1 MIASMRLSL
10 ATKFNLLA
18 IALVLVTSLGI
29 ALFVVRQTR
38 VDTYRALVNHGRS
51 VAAMVAQ
58 NSEYGIYTENE
69 AFLSHIIDSL
79 AVDAQMA
86 YVTILKQD
94 GSVLL
99 AKHLHEGM
107 QIPDALHPQQE
118 TMLLRRI
125 REAEF
130 LNKTNGHLYLDILA
144 PVFSQAKSETT
155 DTVLQFKPPTERQ
168 QIIGYVQL
176 GLTQQELRSHIRQFL
191 LSTVLFTSVLVLV
204 GVILTLLLTRR
215 ITSPLHSL
223 AQAAHAISEGQLDHQ
238 IATMHNDEV
247 SDLAQAFNHMLA
259 RLRDYRAQVAAHHRT
274 LEEKVA
280 QRTLELQK
288 AMQNAHDMARK
299 AEEANRAK
307 SQFLA
312 NMSHE
317 IRTPMNG
324 VLGMT
329 ELLLH
334 TTLTDRQRTFADTV
348 RRSGENLLAIINDIL
363 DFSKIEAGRLE
374 LDCVPLNVYE
384 IVEETIEL
392 FAECVDRKGIEL
404 AYLVD
409 GQIPIALLGD
419 PIRLRQII
427 TNLLGNAIKFT
438 DHGEVVLEV
447 TQHTAHSAC
456 VTATEGLDDTSIAL
470 FFTVRDTGIGIAPEM
485 QTHIFDSFA
494 QVDGSMTRKHGGTGL
509 GLTIVKQL
517 TEMMGGSIG
526 VESSPGQGS
535 TFWFTVVLQ
544 KNPASA
550 QPTPVPLQDLR
561 GRRVLIVDDNATNRT
576 ILHHWVS
583 SWGMYYQSAEDGP
596 QALEQ
601 LRAAVARQE
610 PYDVVVLDMMMPGMD
625 GIELARTIQ
634 ADVTIAAVRL
644 VMLTSM
650 GLHAESHNI
659 RQAGIVGSLS
669 KPVRQ
674 SQLYNC
680 LIAALEV
687 PVQGTRV
694 VGPQRPDPGEVVM
707 SLPGHV
713 LLAED
718 HLVNQAVALNM
729 LESLGC
735 RVDTVANGREA
746 VEALVRTPYDAI
758 LMDCQM
764 PEMDGF
770 AATRM
775 IRQHET
781 AAARKHTPIIA
792 LTAHALASDRQQ
804 CLAVGMDDYL
814 SKPFTQEQLHAILRR
829 WLPQHSR
836 PHVVQVPP
844 ASPGAPADGAASVPA
859 VSPSAP
865 LDARTLDRLRAL
877 QRQGKPDM
885 LEQVVQLY
893 LSSTPKLLDT
903 LREAVS
909 RGDSSAMRRAAHGF
923 KSCCGNVGALTLAAY
938 CKEVEV
944 MGDANN
950 TAGAAE
956 LLPAIE
962 AEYETVR
969 EALHAEVQRSKA

>member
-1 MIASMRLSL
+1 MAASMRLSL

-29 ALFVVRQTR
+29 ALFVVRQKR

-69 AFLSHIIDSL
+69 AFLSQIIDSL
-79 AVDAQMA
+79 AVDAQIA

-94 GSVLL
+94 GHVLVS
-99 AKHLHEGM
+99 KHLHKGV

-125 REAEF
+125 RDAEF
-130 LNKTNGHLYLDILA
+130 LNETNGQLYLDILA

-155 DTVLQFKPPTERQ
+155 DTVLQFKPHTERH

-191 LSTVLFTSVLVLV
+191 LSTILFTSALVLV

-215 ITSPLHSL
+215 ITSPLNTL
-223 AQAAHAISEGQLDHQ
+223 AQVAHAISEGQFDHQ
-238 IATMHNDEV
+238 IVTLHNDEV
-247 SDLAQAFNHMLA
+247 TDLAQAFNHMLA
-259 RLRDYRAQVAAHHRT
+259 RLRDYRTQVAAHHRT
-274 LEEKVA
+274 LEEKVV

-334 TTLTDRQRTFADTV
+334 TTLTGRQRTFAETV
-348 RRSGENLLAIINDIL
+348 RRSGENLLAILNDIL

-374 LDCVPLNVYE
+374 LECVPLNVRQ

-392 FAECVDRKGIEL
+392 FAESVDRKGIEL

-409 GQIPIALLGD
+409 GQIPSALLGD
-419 PIRLRQII
+419 PMRLRQIL

-438 DHGEVVLEV
+438 EHGEVVLEV
-447 TQHTAHSAC
+447 MQHTAHNVCA
-456 VTATEGLDDTSIAL
+456 TATENPDGMSIAL
-470 FFTVRDTGIGIAPEM
+470 LFKVRDTGMGIAPEM
-485 QTHIFDSFA
+485 QTHIFNSFA
-494 QVDGSMTRKHGGTGL
+494 QVDGSTTRKYGGTGL

-517 TEMMGGSIG
+517 TEMMGGSVG
-526 VESSPGQGS
+526 VESVPGQGS

-544 KNPASA
+544 KNPVSV
-550 QPTPVPLQDLR
+550 QPPPVPYQGLR
-561 GRRVLIVDDNATNRT
+561 GRRVLIVDANATSRT
-576 ILHHWVS
+576 ILHHWVN
-583 SWGMYYQSAEDGP
+583 SWGMYDQSAEDGP

-610 PYDVVVLDMMMPGMD
+610 PYDVAILDMLMPGMD
-625 GIELARTIQ
+625 GLELARAIQ
-634 ADVTIAAVRL
+634 ADATIAAVRL

-650 GLHAESHNI
+650 GLYAEIHNT
-659 RQAGIVGSLS
+659 RQAGIVGCLS
-669 KPVRQ
+669 KPIRQ

-680 LIAALEV
+680 LTAALEA
-687 PVQGTRV
+687 PVQGTLPIE
-694 VGPQRPDPGEVVM
+694 PQCPDPAEAITA
-707 SLPGHV
+707 LRGHV

-746 VEALVRTPYDAI
+746 VEALARTTYDAI
-758 LMDCQM
+758 FMDCQM

-770 AATRM
+770 AATGA
-775 IRQHET
+775 IRTHEA
-781 AAARKHTPIIA
+781 AAARRHTPIIA
-792 LTAHALASDRQQ
+792 LTAHALESDREQ

-814 SKPFTQEQLHAILRR
+814 SKPFTQDKLQAILRR
-829 WLPQHSR
+829 WLPQGAGSLA
-836 PHVVQVPP
+836 PEPP
-844 ASPGAPADGAASVPA
+844 ASPCAPADSAASVA
-859 VSPSAP
+859 VMSPSAP
-865 LDARTLDRLRAL
+865 LDVGTLDRLRAL
-877 QRQGKPDM
+877 QRQGKPGV

-893 LSSTPKLLDT
+893 LGSAPKLLGT
-903 LREAVS
+903 LREAIS
-909 RGDSSAMRRAAHGF
+909 RGDPTAMKRAAHGF
-923 KSCCGNVGALTLAAY
+923 KSSCGNVGALTLAAL
-938 CKEVEV
+938 CKEVEA
-944 MGDANN
+944 MGGANN
-950 TAGAAE
+950 TAGAAKV
-956 LLPAIE
+956 LPAIE
-962 AEYETVR
+962 AEYEAVL
-969 EALHAEVQRSKA
+969 EALQAEVQRNR

>member
-1 MIASMRLSL
+1 MTASMRLSL

-29 ALFVVRQTR
+29 ALFVVRQKR

-69 AFLSHIIDSL
+69 AFLSQIIDSL

-94 GSVLL
+94 RSVLVS
-99 AKHLHEGM
+99 KHLHTGV
-107 QIPDALHPQQE
+107 QIPDALHPQQG

-130 LNKTNGHLYLDILA
+130 LNETDGHLYLDILA

-155 DTVLQFKPPTERQ
+155 DTVLQFKPHTERQ

-215 ITSPLHSL
+215 ITSPLNSL

-238 IATMHNDEV
+238 IVTMHNDEV
-247 SDLAQAFNHMLA
+247 TDLAQAFNHMLT
-259 RLRDYRAQVAAHHRT
+259 RLRDYRAQVAAYHRT
-274 LEEKVA
+274 LEEKVV

-348 RRSGENLLAIINDIL
+348 HRSGENLLAIINDIL

-374 LDCVPLNVYE
+374 LECVPLNVYE

-409 GQIPIALLGD
+409 GQIPTALLGD

-456 VTATEGLDDTSIAL
+456 VAATEGLDDTSIAL

-544 KNPASA
+544 KNPASV
-550 QPTPVPLQDLR
+550 QPTPVPQQDLR

-601 LRAAVARQE
+601 LRAAVAHQE
-610 PYDVVVLDMMMPGMD
+610 PYDVAVLDMMMPGMD
-625 GIELARTIQ
+625 GIELARAIQ
-634 ADVTIAAVRL
+634 ADATIAAVRL

-687 PVQGTRV
+687 PVQGTLV
-694 VGPQRPDPGEVVM
+694 VEQQCPDPGEAM
-707 SLPGHV
+707 RPLHGHI

-735 RVDTVANGREA
+735 RVHTVANGREA
-746 VEALVRTPYDAI
+746 VEALARTTYDAI
-758 LMDCQM
+758 FMDCQM

-770 AATRM
+770 AATRA

-829 WLPQHSR
+829 WLPQHSG
-836 PHVVQVPP
+836 PHVAQEPP
-844 ASPGAPADGAASVPA
+844 ASPGVPADGVASVPVA
-859 VSPSAP
+859 SPSAP

-877 QRQGKPDM
+877 QRQGKPDV

-893 LSSTPKLLDT
+893 LSSAPKLLDT

-923 KSCCGNVGALTLAAY
+923 KSCCGNVGALTLAAF

-944 MGDANN
+944 MGDAND

-956 LLPAIE
+956 VLPAIE

-969 EALHAEVQRSKA
+969 EALHAEVQRSKG